1 MPAALTCWQTFI
13 DRAELARQSDSRVVE
28 EFNGL
33 RFFTAVSDA
42 RAEKGKHLAP
52 RPIGEGVEQAHI
64 VGVVERH
71 PPFVAIQKDAHPL
84 REGSQL
90 QFRPGLRARRALIAV
105 PHPQRPV
112 AGLGAQLDAGTSVY
126 SFQGHAQVP
135 LRFGAHLHL
144 PVVSAG
150 LKALRRQHVDALNET
165 LVVLRVGEDN
175 VTLDCSSFV
184 PGNVDARV
192 RRVHIKRQWGGA

>member
-1 MPAALTCWQTFI
+1 M
-13 DRAELARQSDSRVVE
+13 E

-33 RFFTAVSDA
+33 RFFTAVADA
-42 RAEKGKHLAP
+42 RAEKGEYLAP
-52 RPIGEGVEQAHI
+52 WPVGKGVEQAHI

-84 REGSQL
+84 RKGSQL
-90 QFRPGLRARRALIAV
+90 QFRPGLRACRALIPV

-112 AGLGAQLDAGTSVY
+112 AGLRAQLDAGTSVY
-126 SFQGHAQVP
+126 CFQGHAQVP

-144 PVVSAG
+144 PVVSAR
-150 LKALRRQHVDALNET
+150 LKALGRQHVDALDET
-165 LVVLRVGEDN
+165 LVVLGVGEDN
-175 VTLDCSSFV
+175 ITLDCSSFV

-192 RRVHIKRQWGGA
+192 RRVRIKRQWGGA